1 VKLPAATTGCG
12 GFVDGQRSA
21 PSCAQMQMQVLWDVQ
36 TSPAE
41 I

>member
-1 VKLPAATTGCG
+1 MASA
-12 GFVDGQRSA
+12 SA

-41 I
+41 ILMNDR